1 MLTRHAT
8 ATKLPKHPSKSK
20 KNNNNNKKKI
30 KKNCDW
36 PVWSA
41 EAHYRVCD
49 YFCHWI
55 APAIAIRLMLSTG
68 GLKVLVFTAKS
79 PLDRAIERQWKHNQ
93 LMAETMGSDYTE
105 FIELVIDRLFRLSNY

>member
-1 MLTRHAT
+1 
-8 ATKLPKHPSKSK
+8 
-20 KNNNNNKKKI
+20 
-30 KKNCDW
+30 
-36 PVWSA
+36 
-41 EAHYRVCD
+41 
-49 YFCHWI
+49 
-55 APAIAIRLMLSTG
+55 MLSTG